1 MTTLVTTRH
10 QYRKSLSDSFF
21 ENTAEQLLYYKTEYM
36 DTGLLISD
44 TSSISEDGLVM
55 SRTWVWDTGLIS
67 SETLSVLLHN
77 DGTLSQYNTETDVH
91 CAQHNITRSNIEWSI
106 VEDGISID
114 SGEFSPAFM

>member
-10 QYRKSLSDSFF
+10 QYRKSLSDPFF

-55 SRTWVWDTGLIS
+55 SRTWVWGTGIIPP
-67 SETLSVLLHN
+67 ETLSVLLHN
-77 DGTLSQYNTETDVH
+77 DRTLSQYNTETDVH
-91 CAQHNITRSNIEWSI
+91 CAQHNITRSDIEWNIVGGGVSI
-106 VEDGISID
+106 E
-114 SGEFSPAFM
+114 SGEFAPAFV